1 MSGTAAS
8 SAGVAGY
15 GYATSLQHVVAQL
28 ERLDLLIR
36 AQVWRARQRSDGDE
50 DGLAAFYIAEGE
62 VDALLERPLGV
73 PSWAALPL
81 PAGVREAVQARLDQM
96 LAEIAGRAAASTREG
111 VVLRLDLLA
120 ERFGLTDFDADVVVA
135 CLAPE
140 LDRRYERLYAY
151 LQDDVTRAEPTVD
164 LLLNLY
170 CPDLATKVAA
180 RGRFGPAAPLLG
192 HHLLHLADAPDPR
205 SATLLGRS
213 VRLDPRVAGFLL
225 DDDEIDNRLRPYL
238 RLVAPTRGLDAMVLP
253 ADFRQ
258 RLSRLIRHT
267 QVERSRCG
275 AADLV
280 VYCQGSYGTGRRTA
294 AAAWCRALGVP
305 LLTVA
310 GRWLAALEAP
320 ECAALARLIDREAR
334 LQGALLY
341 WQDFDAVLAADR
353 AAHLAALQPLLDTLP
368 GPVFLAGNTPWE
380 PSDARRDVAFV
391 RLAFPQ
397 PSTGE
402 RARLWRAALAQ
413 EASSVQP
420 GLDLATV
427 AGAFRLSGGQIRD
440 AAATA
445 GHLAAARDP
454 AAPRIVEA
462 DLHAACRLQSNR
474 GLAALATRIDPR
486 YGWDDIVLP
495 ARQLAQLHDVHD
507 QVRYRALVYE
517 TWGFDRRL
525 ALGKG
530 LVVLFAGP
538 PGTGKTMAAD
548 VLANV
553 LGLDLYRID
562 LSTVVSKY
570 IGETE
575 KNLASIFA
583 EARTSNAILFFDE
596 ADALFGK
603 RTQVRDA
610 HDRYANV
617 EISYLLQQVEEH
629 DGVVILATN
638 LRKNLDE
645 AFVRRLHAT
654 VDFPVPGEAERRR
667 IWTQIWPAETP
678 RDRDLDLGLLARQ
691 VEVTGGNIRNIAV
704 AAAFLAAADG
714 GVVTMPHL
722 LQATRREYQKMGKV
736 LTAAEFGPDPTA
748 DPAGAP
754 S

>member
-1 MSGTAAS
+1 MSGTAAP
-8 SAGVAGY
+8 SAGVAGC

-36 AQVWRARQRSDGDE
+36 AQVWRARQRNGSDE
-50 DGLAAFYIAEGE
+50 DGLAAFYIPEGE

-73 PSWAALPL
+73 PSWATLPL
-81 PAGVREAVQARLDQM
+81 PADVREAVQAGLDRM
-96 LAEIAGRAAASTREG
+96 SAEIAGRAAASTREG

-120 ERFGLTDFDADVVVA
+120 ERFELTDFDVDVVLA

-151 LQDDVTRAEPTVD
+151 LQDDVTRGEPTVD

-180 RGRFGPAAPLLG
+180 RGRFSPAAPLLG
-192 HHLLHLADAPDPR
+192 HHLVQLADAPDPR
-205 SATLLGRS
+205 SATLLGRT
-213 VRLDPRVAGFLL
+213 VRLEPRIAGFLL

-258 RLSRLIRHT
+258 RVSRLIQHT
-267 QVERSRCG
+267 QVEHSRHG
-275 AADLV
+275 AAGLV

-294 AAAWCRALGVP
+294 AAEWCHALGVP

-320 ECAALARLIDREAR
+320 EFAALVRLIDREAR

-341 WQDFDAVLAADR
+341 WQDFDSVLTADR
-353 AAHLAALQPLLDTLP
+353 AAQLATLLQLLDTLR
-368 GPVFLAGNTPWE
+368 GPVFLAGNTAWE
-380 PSDARRDVAFV
+380 PSDALRDVGFV

-397 PSTGE
+397 PGTGE
-402 RARLWRAALAQ
+402 RARLWRAALAE
-413 EASSVQP
+413 EAASVEP
-420 GLDLATV
+420 GQDLASV
-427 AGAFRLSGGQIRD
+427 AGTFRLSGGQIRD

-445 GHLAAARDP
+445 GNLAAARDP
-454 AAPRIVEA
+454 AAPRITGA
-462 DLHAACRLQSNR
+462 DLHAACRLQSDR
-474 GLAALATRIDPR
+474 GLAALATRITPR
-486 YGWDDIVLP
+486 YTWDDIVLP
-495 ARQLAQLHDVHD
+495 AGPLARLREVHD
-507 QVRYRALVYE
+507 QVRYRALVYQ
-517 TWGFDRRL
+517 TWGFDRKL

-530 LVVLFAGP
+530 LTVLFAGP

-548 VLANV
+548 VLANM
-553 LGLDLYRID
+553 LGLDLYKID

-575 KNLASIFA
+575 KNLARIFA
-583 EARTSNAILFFDE
+583 AARASNAILFFDE

-617 EISYLLQQVEEH
+617 ETSYLLQQVEEH
-629 DGVVILATN
+629 DGVIVLATN

-667 IWTQIWPAETP
+667 IWTQIWPAATP
-678 RDRDLDLGLLARQ
+678 RDRDLDLALLARQ
-691 VEVTGGNIRNIAV
+691 VEVAGGNIRNIAL

-722 LQATRREYQKMGKV
+722 LQATQREYQKMGKV
-736 LTAAEFGPDPTA
+736 LTAAEIGPDAAA

-754 S
+754 P

>member
-1 MSGTAAS
+1 MSGTAAP
-8 SAGVAGY
+8 SAGVAGC

-28 ERLDLLIR
+28 ERLDLLIH
-36 AQVWRARQRSDGDE
+36 AQVWRARQRNGCDE
-50 DGLAAFYIAEGE
+50 DRLAAFYIPEGE

-73 PSWAALPL
+73 PSWATLPL
-81 PAGVREAVQARLDQM
+81 PAGVREAVQVQLDEM
-96 LAEIAGRAAASTREG
+96 SAEMTGRAAASMREG
-111 VVLRLDLLA
+111 IVLRLDLLA
-120 ERFGLTDFDADVVVA
+120 ERFELTDFDVDVVLA

-151 LQDDVTRAEPTVD
+151 LQDDVTRGEPTVD

-170 CPDLATKVAA
+170 CPDLVTKVAA
-180 RGRFGPAAPLLG
+180 RARFSPAAPLLG
-192 HHLLHLADAPDPR
+192 HHLVRLADAPDPR
-205 SATLLGRS
+205 SATLLGRT
-213 VRLDPRVAGFLL
+213 VRLDARVAGFLL
-225 DDDEIDNRLRPYL
+225 DDDEIDDRLRPYL
-238 RLVAPTRGLDAMVLP
+238 RLVVPTRGLDEMTLP
-253 ADFRQ
+253 PDFRQ
-258 RLSRLIRHT
+258 RLARLIRQT
-267 QVERSRCG
+267 KVEFSRPG

-294 AAAWCRALGVP
+294 AAAWCHALGVP

-320 ECAALARLIDREAR
+320 EFATLVGLIEREAR

-353 AAHLAALQPLLDTLP
+353 AAHLAALLPLLDTLP
-368 GPVFLAGNTPWE
+368 GPVFLAGGTAWE
-380 PSDARRDVAFV
+380 PSDAVRDVPFV

-397 PSTGE
+397 PTADQ
-402 RARLWRAALAQ
+402 RARLWRAALAA
-413 EASSVQP
+413 EAASVQP
-420 GLDLATV
+420 GLDLASV
-427 AGAFRLSGGQIRD
+427 AGTFRLSGGQIRD

-445 GHLAAARDP
+445 GNLAALGDP
-454 AAPRIVEA
+454 AAPQITEA
-462 DLHAACRLQSNR
+462 DLHAACRLQSNG
-474 GLAALATRIDPR
+474 GLAALATRISPR
-486 YGWDDIVLP
+486 YTWDDIVLP
-495 ARQLAQLHDVHD
+495 AGQLARLHEVYD
-507 QVRYRALVYE
+507 QVRYRAVVYE
-517 TWGFDRRL
+517 TWGFDRKL

-530 LVVLFAGP
+530 LAVLFAGP

-548 VLANV
+548 VLANT
-553 LGLDLYRID
+553 LGLDLYKID

-575 KNLASIFA
+575 KNLARIFA

-610 HDRYANV
+610 HDRYANI
-617 EISYLLQQVEEH
+617 EISYLLQQMEEH
-629 DGVVILATN
+629 DGIVILATN

-667 IWTQIWPAETP
+667 IWAQIWPATTP
-678 RDRDLDLGLLARQ
+678 CDRDLDLGLLARQ
-691 VEVTGGNIRNIAV
+691 VEVTGGNIRNIAL

-714 GVVTMPHL
+714 GVVSMPHL

-736 LTAAEFGPDPTA
+736 LSAAEFGADATA